1 MSLKELF
8 GSELRAIFNDPA
20 ILLTVFG
27 GVLFYSFLYPLPYA
41 QQLPREQA
49 IVVVDFDNSNM
60 SRKLIR
66 MVDATPQ
73 VHVSHFA
80 YSIDQARHDI
90 EENGLTGMIIIPRHF
105 YRDLLLGRSA
115 TLSYAGDASYFLIYS
130 TIVEGMSSAGG
141 TLAAGIRLFRL
152 LIEGQSM
159 TLAKE
164 QYAPLR
170 VNLRPVFNTTT
181 GYVHYVVPAVFIL
194 ILHQTLLIGTG
205 LLGAG
210 QTELTRAGK
219 PGYWLHVNP
228 LHLIAVRGLLFTL
241 IYFFLMLFYFGFSF
255 DFYDISKLANPLD
268 LAVFAVP
275 FILATTFLGTII
287 GQLIPRRELATTLVL
302 ISSLPLVF
310 TAGFVWPSSMLP
322 TPVYYL
328 AQLIPS
334 TPGIQG
340 FLRLNQMGAELPQIQ
355 LLYVQLWG
363 QTIVYGLIGWYLLH
377 RKQNTLSGTSNIN
390 LH

>member
-8 GSELRAIFNDPA
+8 GLELRAIFTDPA

-49 IVVVDFDNSNM
+49 VVVVDFDNSNM

-73 VHVSHFA
+73 VNVSQFA
-80 YSIDQARHDI
+80 YSIDRARRDI
-90 EENGLTGMIIIPRHF
+90 EEHGLTGMLIIPRHF
-105 YRDLLLGRSA
+105 YRDLLLGKSA

-141 TLAAGIRLFRL
+141 TLAAGIRLSRL
-152 LIEGQSM
+152 LIEGQAM
-159 TLAKE
+159 VLAEE

-210 QTELTRAGK
+210 QTELTRTGK
-219 PGYWLHVNP
+219 RGYWLHVKP
-228 LHLIAVRGLLFTL
+228 LQLIAVRGLLFTL

-255 DFYDISKLANPLD
+255 DFYDISRLANPLD

-275 FILATTFLGTII
+275 FILATTFLGIII

-322 TPVYYL
+322 APVYYL

-355 LLYVQLWG
+355 LLYEQLWG
-363 QTIVYGLIGWYLLH
+363 QTIVYGLTGWYLLLR
-377 RKQNTLSGTSNIN
+377 RKQNHVSGTSTID
-390 LH
+390 